1 MTRTATLAA
10 TLVVLAGPPVHAAVR
25 VTQGIFVGDALLTV
39 TNQREV
45 HTLEAP
51 GRPAT
56 LMGRL
61 PHRAS
66 NLVSDGEAA
75 WAVTLG
81 KRRPADVRLY
91 QVHPARHT
99 ILELRAESSIDGRV
113 VVRGVAG
120 ADARFVYL
128 APDLRIDPETGRL
141 ERLQLA
147 PFPDLEVLRT
157 VRRGVETDYLARDRA
172 PADGQAARLWLLHS
186 SDPGAA
192 ARDDDAG
199 WLRVEAGAATG
210 PVDLQADDRNLFL
223 VFEQGRILRFDRGS
237 LRLAEDLG
245 PMLRPGKIRFF
256 AADETSYWVA
266 QETAAPADASAGEVE
281 PDAVS
286 LWRIDRTVL
295 DGGPFH
301 AGDVPPGFLPL
312 GAGRGRIFFG
322 STAHAASP
330 LVAVSAADG
339 ASRAYSIRG
348 LHARRWAAV
357 GRGFQDAGE
366 VMLVGGMVSVVVA
379 IVTLP
384 IWIWFV

>member
-1 MTRTATLAA
+1 MTRIAVLAA
-10 TLVVLAGPPVHAAVR
+10 ALAAVAGFPAHAAVR
-25 VTQGIFVGDALLTV
+25 VTQGVFVGEALLTV

-45 HTLEAP
+45 HALEAP

-61 PHRAS
+61 PRRAS
-66 NLVSDGEAA
+66 NLVSDGAAA
-75 WAVTLG
+75 WAVTVG
-81 KRRPADVRLY
+81 RQRPQNVRLY
-91 QVHPARHT
+91 QVHPQRHT

-128 APDLRIDPETGRL
+128 APDLRMDPDTLRL
-141 ERLQLA
+141 ERLHLA

-157 VRRGVETDYLARDRA
+157 VRRGVGTDYLARDRA
-172 PADGQAARLWLLHS
+172 PAAGQTARLWLLHS

-192 ARDDDAG
+192 ERVDDAG

-210 PVDLQADDRNLFL
+210 PVDLQADERNLFL

-256 AADETSYWVA
+256 AADATSYWIA
-266 QETAAPADASAGEVE
+266 QETGADEG
-281 PDAVS
+281 AVS
-286 LWRIDRTVL
+286 LFQIDRKVL

-322 STAHAASP
+322 SIAHAASP

-339 ASRAYSIRG
+339 ASQAYSIRG
-348 LHARRWAAV
+348 LHARRWAVV
-357 GRGFQDAGE
+357 GHGFQDAGE
-366 VMLVGGMVSVVVA
+366 MVLAGAMVGVVVGIA
-379 IVTLP
+379 TLP